1 MPAQQ
6 AIDAILSR
14 VDLLL
19 LALFPAAAAF
29 CVVLWAME
37 KWITGIRPMPRHR
50 PSYVRPQLTLRDA
63 TRFSQKRFRHLTR
76 GDVACIVFFERLDEA
91 LSLSQFESAPRMH
104 WTEYLPEF
112 RRLARDRPVQG
123 LLWTLPRVSTDLQRL
138 VVWLL
143 ARCHNTQAI
152 ARIAPLRIDPSRK
165 LRCEVARALD
175 HLGARGELEVVAE
188 HDPDPWIR
196 DYAAPRARRSFATRL
211 GQFVADEVQTGR
223 PLPAD
228 WRSPMPLLV
237 TVPLDERHGPKPV
250 SLIRRI
256 LEHIRLVLRGSSA

>member
-1 MPAQQ
+1 
-6 AIDAILSR
+6 
-14 VDLLL
+14 
-19 LALFPAAAAF
+19 
-29 CVVLWAME
+29 ME
-37 KWITGIRPMPRHR
+37 KWVTGIRLAPRQR
-50 PSYVRPQLTLRDA
+50 PSYLRPQLTLRDA

-76 GDVACIVFFERLDEA
+76 RDVACIMFLERLDED
-91 LSLSQFESAPRMH
+91 LTLSQFESAPQVR

-112 RRLARDRPVQG
+112 RRLGRDRPVQG

-143 ARCHNTQAI
+143 GRCNNTQAI
-152 ARIAPLRIDPSRK
+152 ATIAPLRIDRSRK
-165 LRCEVARALD
+165 LRCEVARALGR
-175 HLGARGELEVVAE
+175 LGARGELEVVAE

-196 DYAAPRARRSFATRL
+196 DYAAPRARRSFSARL
-211 GQFVADEVQTGR
+211 GQFVADDVQTGR

-228 WRSPMPLLV
+228 WRSPMPLLM
-237 TVPLDERHGPKPV
+237 TGPLDKRHGPKPA